1 MILAIRN
8 VARLLVFVVLVAIAL
23 AGLAAAIFCIGDGY
37 SFSLSALAGYL
48 QLPELRDLVGG
59 WLDDLEADGVTAWWT
74 VLGGACAMLVGLLL
88 LVGVVAPRRERLVQ
102 LDATEAG
109 RLATRRRPLAQAAE
123 ALALQQRGVTEVRA
137 RVRTSRWG
145 PGKLTLRT
153 SRRRDVDR
161 AEVESRA
168 GEAVKPLAEAFHL
181 GLHVRTR
188 PGEGAARVS

>member
-1 MILAIRN
+1 MILVLRN
-8 VARLLVFVVLVAIAL
+8 LARLLVFVVLVAIAL
-23 AGLAAAIFCIGDGY
+23 AGLAAAIFCIGDGD

-59 WLDDLEADGVTAWWT
+59 WLEDLEADGVTAWWT

-88 LVGVVAPRRERLVQ
+88 LVGVLAPRRERLVQ
-102 LDATEAG
+102 LDTTEAG

-123 ALALQQRGVTEVRA
+123 ALALQQRGV
-137 RVRTSRWG
+137 RTSRWG
-145 PGKLTLRT
+145 PGKLILRT
-153 SRRRDVDR
+153 SRRRDVDQ

-168 GEAVKPLAEAFHL
+168 EEAVKPLAEAFHL
-181 GLHVRTR
+181 GLRVRTR

>member
-1 MILAIRN
+1 
-8 VARLLVFVVLVAIAL
+8 
-23 AGLAAAIFCIGDGY
+23 
-37 SFSLSALAGYL
+37 
-48 QLPELRDLVGG
+48 
-59 WLDDLEADGVTAWWT
+59 
-74 VLGGACAMLVGLLL
+74 LLL
-88 LVGVVAPRRERLVQ
+88 LVGVLAPRRERLVQ

-168 GEAVKPLAEAFHL
+168 EEAVKPLAEAFHL
-181 GLHVRTR
+181 GLRVRTR

>member
-1 MILAIRN
+1 MILALRN
-8 VARLLVFVVLVAIAL
+8 LARLLVFVVLVAIAL
-23 AGLAAAIFCIGDGY
+23 AGLAAAIFCIGNGD

-88 LVGVVAPRRERLVQ
+88 LVGLLAPRRERLVQ
-102 LDATEAG
+102 LDTTEVG
-109 RLATRRRPLAQAAE
+109 RLATRRRPLARAAE
-123 ALALQQRGVTEVRA
+123 ALALQQRGVTKVRA

-145 PGKLTLRT
+145 RGKLMLRT
-153 SRRRDVDR
+153 SRRRDVDP

-181 GLHVRTR
+181 RLRVRSR
-188 PGEGAARVS
+188 QGEGAARVS